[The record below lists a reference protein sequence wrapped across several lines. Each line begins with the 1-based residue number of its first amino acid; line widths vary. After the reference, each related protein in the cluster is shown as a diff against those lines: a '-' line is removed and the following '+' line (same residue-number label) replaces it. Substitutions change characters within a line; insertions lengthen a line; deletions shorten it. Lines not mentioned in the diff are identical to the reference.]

1 MNRPNS
7 ELIYRQLLAAGVA
20 VDTALAVVVMLKAV
34 QAEEEEGHWVT
45 IEGHPVFIHGPR
57 PEVELLPVVED
68 GSSINYQNILRN
80 GKIVEKAI
88 LRHSPSLA
96 KAMRNLAKLER
107 QREQL
112 WERIKQLNEQDHQ
125 LARQY
130 PRDHPLRQENDKQ
143 YKQLIEQDRELLRR
157 IDQAKEDLFA
167 RGGEFTKALQSA
179 LGKPTPA
186 NFDDHTTENRE
197 QIEAAKQWL
206 SNVVGMVSN
215 EPCAIRQLKPGEG
228 HYGGSRSY
236 FVSSQNTMYL
246 TQGAPSSVV
255 VHEWGHYVENKRPV
269 VLHACVEFLSRK
281 YQEAV
286 RSGIA
291 ENYDIKPLKDFTRTS
306 SYEPHEVAF
315 RDRFM
320 DPYVGKLYDRA
331 QATEVMS
338 MGLQYLYE
346 NPLRFRRYDP
356 DHYYLTLGLI
366 AYLRRYPVDYIKHS
380 PRPSASSPWAKLS
393 QIKP

>member
-1 MNRPNS
+1 MEVPNS

-20 VDTALAVVVMLKAV
+20 VDAALAVIAVLKA
-34 QAEEEEGHWVT
+34 AEEEEEGHWVT
-45 IEGHPVFIHGPR
+45 IEGRPVFIRGPW

-68 GSSINYQNILRN
+68 EKSINYKNILRN
-80 GKIVEKAI
+80 GKAVEKAV
-88 LRHSPSLA
+88 LRRSPSVA
-96 KAMRNLAKLER
+96 KAMRKVAKLER

-112 WERIKQLNEQDHQ
+112 WERIRQLEEQYHQ

-130 PRDHPLRQENDKQ
+130 PRDHPLLQENDKQ
-143 YKQLIEQDRELLRR
+143 YNQLMEQDRQLLRQ
-157 IDQAKEDLFA
+157 IDQAKNDLFA
-167 RGGEFTKALQSA
+167 RGGEFTKALESA
-179 LGKPTPA
+179 LGKPAPA
-186 NFDDHTTENRE
+186 NFDDYTTENRE

-215 EPCAIRQLKPGEG
+215 EPCVIRQLKLGEG
-228 HYGGSRSY
+228 YYGGSRSY
-236 FVSSQNTMYL
+236 FVPSQNTMYL
-246 TQGAPSSVV
+246 AEGAPSSVV
-255 VHEWGHYVENKRPV
+255 VHEWGHYVENERPV
-269 VLHACVEFLSRK
+269 VLHACVEFMSRR
-281 YQEAV
+281 YQQAV

-291 ENYDIKPLKDFTRTS
+291 QDYDIKPLRDLTRIG

-320 DPYVGKLYDRA
+320 DPYVGKLYDRG

-338 MGLQYLYE
+338 MGLEYLYRD
-346 NPLRFRRYDP
+346 PLRFRQYDP

-366 AYLRRYPVDYIKHS
+366 AYLRRYPVDYIKHP